1 MRMKEKV
8 GNIIRKRVDEKIG
21 EMKYVRKKNERKED
35 RIEDA
40 KIILDI
46 GRSEKMGKK

>member
-1 MRMKEKV
+1 MLGKVMK
-8 GNIIRKRVDEKIG
+8 G
-21 EMKYVRKKNERKED
+21 EEEHGKED

-40 KIILDI
+40 KIRLDI